1 MSLSTDGAPTLPP
14 MTLKVSDMSWRIA
27 FIADDSG
34 QWVTKGRPLD
44 AEGRPKVTAGLWLIN
59 SGLLDELPALKVQV
73 SHFAGGIGRYLP
85 RIRGLQQREKSG
97 TATIPRHGRQPR
109 KPFDHYLRNRL
120 FYDCA
125 GWSGPDYA
133 AERGAEW
140 VRIGMAE
147 LPVSQLVFAT
157 DYPQAVRDDDEIVA
171 YVKAVGGLGSEARKI
186 LDGANAE
193 KLIPNL
199 KERAET
205 YQQRPP
211 AQVDE
216 SVIT

>member
-1 MSLSTDGAPTLPP
+1 
-14 MTLKVSDMSWRIA
+14 VR
-27 FIADDSG
+27 
-34 QWVTKGRPLD
+34 
-44 AEGRPKVTAGLWLIN
+44 LIN

-157 DYPQAVRDDDEIVA
+157 DYPQAVRHDNEVVA

-186 LDGANAE
+186 LDDVNAE

-199 KERAET
+199 KERLARVQLNAGNGVLQLAGEQGAAIST
-205 YQQRPP
+205 P
-211 AQVDE
+211 VDE
-216 SVIT
+216 SQSVMQQQQQIQLKKDTTNK

>member
-109 KPFDHYLRNRL
+109 KSLT
-120 FYDCA
+120 A
-125 GWSGPDYA
+125 
-133 AERGAEW
+133 
-140 VRIGMAE
+140 
-147 LPVSQLVFAT
+147 
-157 DYPQAVRDDDEIVA
+157 
-171 YVKAVGGLGSEARKI
+171 GLGCRRWRDPDRYASL
-186 LDGANAE
+186 LDEPGGV
-193 KLIPNL
+193 
-199 KERAET
+199 EREVPLD
-205 YQQRPP
+205 R
-211 AQVDE
+211 E
-216 SVIT
+216 

>member
-1 MSLSTDGAPTLPP
+1 M
-14 MTLKVSDMSWRIA
+14 
-27 FIADDSG
+27 
-34 QWVTKGRPLD
+34 
-44 AEGRPKVTAGLWLIN
+44 
-59 SGLLDELPALKVQV
+59 
-73 SHFAGGIGRYLP
+73 P
-85 RIRGLQQREKSG
+85 RES
-97 TATIPRHGRQPR
+97 
-109 KPFDHYLRNRL
+109 FDHYLQHRL

-171 YVKAVGGLGSEARKI
+171 YVKAVGGLGLEARKI

-193 KLIPNL
+193 KLILNL
-199 KERAET
+199 KERLKRT
-205 YQQRPP
+205 SSGRL
-211 AQVDE
+211 
-216 SVIT
+216 